1 MNYIIIIILISFSGL
16 FSGLTLGL
24 MGLNSQELKRKA
36 SLKDKNAKKIY
47 QIREKGNLLLTTLL
61 IGNVAVNTA
70 LSIFLGSMAPGII
83 AGLIATSLI
92 VVIGEIAPQATFSRF
107 ALTLGAKFVWLVKIF
122 IFILFPIAWPI
133 AWVLDKILGEELGTT
148 YSKRELIKIIE
159 EHEDSP
165 LSDVG
170 EEEERIVRGALTFSA
185 KKVSDI
191 MTPRAAIVAY
201 DSNEKINEKFIKSI
215 VNSEHS
221 RFPVYDD
228 KLDSIVGILFLKDL
242 VGHKNLNKLVKSVAD
257 KNVLFVSENK
267 NLGKIFDAFLKTRQH
282 LFVAIDEFGSVV
294 GVVTIEDVL
303 EEIIQTEIMDEWDK
317 HKDLRKFAKKLAKKK
332 PKPRIAP

>member
-47 QIREKGNLLLTTLL
+47 QIRKKGNLLLTTLL

-70 LSIFLGSMAPGII
+70 LSIFLGSMAPGVI

-282 LFVAIDEFGSVV
+282 LFVVIDEFGSVV

-317 HKDLRKFAKKLAKKK
+317 HKDLRKLAKKLAKKK
-332 PKPRIAP
+332 QGQGIAT